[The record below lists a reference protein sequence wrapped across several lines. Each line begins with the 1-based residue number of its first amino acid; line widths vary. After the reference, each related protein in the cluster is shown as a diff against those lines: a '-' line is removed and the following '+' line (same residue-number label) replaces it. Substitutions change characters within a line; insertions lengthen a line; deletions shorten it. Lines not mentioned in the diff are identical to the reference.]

1 MDDRDHPC
9 WPRGLSRVRAA
20 AYVGV
25 SHAIWDRMVAAG
37 EMPKPKRT
45 YGRTIWDKRAVD
57 KAFDALDSG
66 NSTPFGDE
74 VIDFAP

>member
-1 MDDRDHPC
+1 MDDRDHPY

-37 EMPKPKRT
+37 DMPKPKRT

-57 KAFDALDSG
+57 KAFDLLDGGSD
-66 NSTPFGDE
+66 TE
-74 VIDFAP
+74 EIEFAP